1 MKSYILIAIA
11 LLLGTSLQAN
21 AGSLTATT
29 KASATLSKT
38 CTIGASN
45 VNFGTLNLAAS
56 NYITYANGAFSVLC
70 TKGTSYSI
78 LLTYGTPATSGY
90 YQNGR
95 PSTGLMTGANTGQHI
110 AYGLQQ
116 QPINNSL
123 PSWGITPYTSVGTG
137 GIQNITVYG
146 EVQLN
151 AFGVPAYPT
160 PDDYSDNVT
169 ATLTY

>member
-1 MKSYILIAIA
+1 MKSYITMAVVS
-11 LLLGTSLQAN
+11 LLCVSLNAN
-21 AGSLTATT
+21 AGSLTAAT
-29 KASATLSKT
+29 KASATLNKT

-56 NYITYANGAFSVLC
+56 NYTTYANGSFSVLC

-78 LLTYGTPATSGY
+78 LLTYGTPATNGY

-95 PSTGLMTGANTGQHI
+95 PSTGLMTGATSGAHI

-151 AFGVPAYPT
+151 AFGIPAYPT
-160 PDDYSDNVT
+160 PDNYSDNVT